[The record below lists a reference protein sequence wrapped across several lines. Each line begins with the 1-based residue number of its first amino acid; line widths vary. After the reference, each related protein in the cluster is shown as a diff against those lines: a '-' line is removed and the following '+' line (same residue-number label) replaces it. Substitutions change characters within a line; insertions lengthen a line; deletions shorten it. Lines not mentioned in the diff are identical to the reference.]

1 MFGISTIWK
10 HKNVLITRHSSKE
23 CQNYPYQKPGRAI
36 TRVSCHSTCSCYY
49 YTIVGMFRRLC
60 KTLPTKQLTCSL
72 ISTCI
77 LPPTS
82 VFIRHHERNAG
93 MFLEWRI
100 PLMFAGGF
108 FSWCQ
113 CKWMSSKHR
122 SGHLH
127 CNLIPKECKI
137 QRPKSIIKDHN
148 LYQL

>member
-1 MFGISTIWK
+1 MPELPLPK
-10 HKNVLITRHSSKE
+10 TR
-23 CQNYPYQKPGRAI
+23 
-36 TRVSCHSTCSCYY
+36 TRDHACLLSFYLQLLSQDY
-49 YTIVGMFRRLC
+49 YTIVGIFRRLC

-82 VFIRHHERNAG
+82 VFIRYHERNAG
-93 MFLEWRI
+93 MFLEWRL